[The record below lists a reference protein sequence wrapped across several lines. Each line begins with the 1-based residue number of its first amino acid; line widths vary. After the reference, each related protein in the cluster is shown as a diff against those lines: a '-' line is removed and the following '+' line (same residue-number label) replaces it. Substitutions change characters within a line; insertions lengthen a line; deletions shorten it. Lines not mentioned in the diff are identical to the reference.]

1 MVNRFHLGFHR
12 LVTMSQFGMS
22 WFGMSWFSMSWFSL
36 SWFNMSW
43 FSMSWFGMSWFPFDS
58 NPPQLYKHS
67 FVGSLLAQHLL
78 VHSLSST
85 FILSISLNM
94 FTQLLVVYYTGEQ

>member
-1 MVNRFHLGFHR
+1 
-12 LVTMSQFGMS
+12 MSQFGMS
-22 WFGMSWFSMSWFSL
+22 RFGMSRFS
-36 SWFNMSW
+36 MSW
-43 FSMSWFGMSWFPFDS
+43 FSMSWFGMSRFPFDS

-85 FILSISLNM
+85 FILSISLDM